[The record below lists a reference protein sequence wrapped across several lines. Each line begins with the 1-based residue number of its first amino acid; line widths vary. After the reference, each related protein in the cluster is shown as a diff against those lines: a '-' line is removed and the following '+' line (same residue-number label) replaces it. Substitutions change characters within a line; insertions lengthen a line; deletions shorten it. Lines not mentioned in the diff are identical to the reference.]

1 MSSKEKCTKGHQM
14 YSVYADSDYED
25 LICPKCKDPI
35 GKIETVW
42 RCKEVGC
49 CGETYHD

>member
-25 LICPKCKDPI
+25 LICPKCNQNIGNEGPI
-35 GKIETVW
+35 YA
-42 RCKEVGC
+42 C
-49 CGETYHD
+49 